1 MKTLILSKE
10 FIQRCKDYD
19 ISDINA
25 FVFMLIRHFVPVQ
38 KLSDAM
44 KNSNDQC
51 SFNLNENELQVND
64 PFNLFE
70 TCNIEK
76 IFEIK
81 FKA

>member
-1 MKTLILSKE
+1 MKTLTLSKE
-10 FIQRCKDYD
+10 FVKRCEDYE
-19 ISDINA
+19 ISNINA
-25 FVFMLIRHFVPVQ
+25 FVFMLTRHFVPVQ

-51 SFNLNENELQVND
+51 SFNLRTNELQVND
-64 PFNLFE
+64 PFNLFK